1 MKPAARHRRGHQ
13 VYYER
18 CGTPGATPAVFVHG
32 GPGGGVP
39 THRRLFDPARY
50 DVLFDQRGCG
60 RSTPMPS
67 WRPTPPGTWWPTW
80 SGCALTG
87 AEQWLVFGGSWGSTL
102 ARLCPGPSRA
112 GERLV
117 LRGIY
122 LGTREEADWFYQF
135 GVPQIFRQVGAL
147 CGADPARGTRRHA
160 GRLSP
165 AADHR
170 AAGAADRGGA
180 GVEPL

>member
-1 MKPAARHRRGHQ
+1 MLRTLYPEIEPYETGLLDTGEGHQ

-32 GPGGGVP
+32 GPGGGCSP

-50 DVLFDQRGCG
+50 DVLLFDQRGCG

-102 ARLCPGPSRA
+102 SLAYAQAHP
-112 GERLV
+112 ERVSALV

-135 GVPQIFRQVGAL
+135 GVPQIFPTSGRAL
-147 CGADPARGTRRHA
+147 PRRS
-160 GRLSP
+160 RP
-165 AADHR
+165 RNAATCW
-170 AAGAADRGGA
+170 APITGG
-180 GVEPL
+180 